1 MKTTILAV
9 AVAVLAPAANGF
21 AYTPCATIV
30 APQPAKATVLSK
42 KAYTPVVTAIETA
55 SSVKPTFGRRPVV
68 KQAANSLKATEI
80 TVGATVTAP
89 ARFLG
94 NEVGCVFLQVGPAML
109 ECEVVE
115 WSPTSVTFVV
125 PNMGLGPI
133 TAGRLQIVRGDG
145 DLIRD
150 YPVRLI
156 RKPDLIVHKE
166 PTPVGARRHRQSV
179 RRAQRDVERPAH
191 FSRPRAAG
199 ASAAVG
205 MSG

>member
-1 MKTTILAV
+1 MKTLVLAV
-9 AVAVLAPAANGF
+9 VAAALAAPAA

-30 APQPAKATVLSK
+30 APQPTSTVLTK
-42 KAYTPVVTAIETA
+42 KAYTPVVTSVQTA
-55 SSVKPTFGRRPVV
+55 TSVKPTFGRRPVV
-68 KQAANSLKATEI
+68 KQSNTTRKATEI

-115 WSPTSVTFVV
+115 WCPTSVTFVV

-150 YPVRLI
+150 YPVCLI
-156 RKPDLIVHKE
+156 RKPDLIVHEE
-166 PTPVGARRHRQSV
+166 PALK
-179 RRAQRDVERPAH
+179 
-191 FSRPRAAG
+191 AA
-199 ASAAVG
+199 STIHTVI
-205 MSG
+205 SELPKN